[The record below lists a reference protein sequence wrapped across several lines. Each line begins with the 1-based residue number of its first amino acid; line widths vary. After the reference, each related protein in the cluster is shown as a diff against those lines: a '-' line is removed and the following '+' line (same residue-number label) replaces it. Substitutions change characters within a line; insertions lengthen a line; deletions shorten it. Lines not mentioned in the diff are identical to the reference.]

1 MHVIKSPIHTKCLVG
16 LMDFDLIDING
27 SLGDCSRI
35 SLVEEVFI
43 KCHFQCLQ
51 SKVGNLHQVNCG
63 CQHLALFII
72 CVLESTNRYVDWV

>member
-1 MHVIKSPIHTKCLVG
+1 MMHVIKSPIHTKCLVG

-43 KCHFQCLQ
+43 
-51 SKVGNLHQVNCG
+51 SKTFNQ
-63 CQHLALFII
+63 
-72 CVLESTNRYVDWV
+72 R